1 MIVNERIKER
11 IDAQNGIL
19 TAADVVSMGFSRNLL
34 SVYVRNG
41 LLVRIKQGLY
51 SLPDS
56 VEDDMYTL
64 AAGYPRLVFS
74 HESALFLNGLSD
86 RTPFTHSV
94 TIPKNTSLS
103 AAQREKCI
111 CHYVK
116 PELYEMGIISRK
128 TVFGNEVRCYNA
140 ERTICD
146 LVKTRNKTDIE
157 TLTAAIKNYSA
168 SKEKNVALLGS
179 YASALKVLKE
189 IQMFMG
195 VLL

>member
-1 MIVNERIKER
+1 MNLNERIKER
-11 IDAQNGIL
+11 IDGQNGIL

-41 LLVRIKQGLY
+41 LLVRVKQGLY
-51 SLPDS
+51 SLPES

-103 AAQREKCI
+103 ATQRGKCI

-116 PELYEMGIISRK
+116 LELYDMGIITCR

-146 LVKTRNKTDIE
+146 LVKARNNTDVE
-157 TLTAAIKNYSA
+157 TLNSAMKNYAA
-168 SKEKNVALLGS
+168 SKNKNIALLGS
-179 YASALKVLKE
+179 YASTMKVLRE
-189 IQMFMG
+189 IQMYMG